1 MKKFKSF
8 IALDLKSNTQNIS
21 IVKQLYRNVYGFK
34 VGYRAF
40 YNNRSKELISEIK
53 KSKCKLFL
61 DLKLHDIPNT
71 VSSAIDSLS
80 NINPDFLTIHISGGN
95 EMMKAA
101 VKSIK
106 KNKLKTK
113 ILGVTLLTSLDGKD
127 SEKIY
132 KEKNTK
138 KLVKKF
144 TEMANNLQ
152 IHGLICSGDDLKV
165 LGKFNKLVK
174 ITPGVKMFAKNDDQ
188 KRVTFVHNA
197 LQDGASFV
205 VIGRELIESKRPLDL
220 LKKYGEQHKNKNLW
234 TK

>member
-1 MKKFKSF
+1 MRKLKSF
-8 IALDLKSNTQNIS
+8 VALDLKSNSRNIS
-21 IVKQLYRNVYGFK
+21 IVKKLFRHVYGFK
-34 VGYRAF
+34 VGYRSF
-40 YNNRSKELISEIK
+40 YNNRSNDLILEIK

-80 NINPDFLTIHISGGN
+80 SLNPDFLTLHISGGK
-95 EMMKAA
+95 EMMKSAL
-101 VKSIK
+101 KSIK

-127 SEKIY
+127 SGKIY
-132 KEKNTK
+132 KERNTK

-144 TEMANNLQ
+144 TEIANNVN

-165 LGKFNKLVK
+165 LGNFNKLIK
-174 ITPGVKMFAKNDDQ
+174 IVPGVKMFARNDDQ
-188 KRVTFVHNA
+188 KRVSFAHEA

-205 VIGRELIESKRPLDL
+205 VIGRELIESKKPLDL
-220 LKKYGEQHKNKNLW
+220 LKKYAEKHKNKNLW